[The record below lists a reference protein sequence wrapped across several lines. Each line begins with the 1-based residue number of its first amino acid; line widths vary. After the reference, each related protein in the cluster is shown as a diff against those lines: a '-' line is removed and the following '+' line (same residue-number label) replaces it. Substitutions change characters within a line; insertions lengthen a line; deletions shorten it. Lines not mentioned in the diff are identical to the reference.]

1 LRRISAIVLLAL
13 FSFSLIG
20 PELLSADSDSTL
32 PACCRREGK
41 HHCAAMSGSGQTSST
56 GPSFRSGGKCPFF
69 PGSFISTSGSD
80 AFIPVVSAA
89 ASAPLAD
96 HAALLYSAQASGHS
110 YLTRSNQ
117 KRGPPSSPSFA

>member
-20 PELLSADSDSTL
+20 PELLSADSDSNL
-32 PACCRREGK
+32 PACCRRDGK

-56 GPSFRSGGKCPFF
+56 GPWFKSGETCPFS
-69 PGSFISTSGSD
+69 PGSFITTSGSD

-89 ASAPLAD
+89 ASASLAD
-96 HAALLYSAQASGHS
+96 HAALLYSAPASGRLSLNHS
-110 YLTRSNQ
+110 HQ

>member
-1 LRRISAIVLLAL
+1 LRRISAILVLAL

-20 PELLSADSDSTL
+20 PALLSADSDSNL

-56 GPSFRSGGKCPFF
+56 GPSFKSGDRCPVF
-69 PGSFISTSGSD
+69 PGSFITSTGSD
-80 AFIPVVSAA
+80 IFIPVVSAA
-89 ASAPLAD
+89 ASVPLAD
-96 HAALLYSAQASGHS
+96 HAALQYLTQANCHS
-110 YLTRSNQ
+110 YPTRSNQ